1 MRPRRLHVLIV
12 DPAVGV
18 DVVAEVRRI
27 GPFTQMSLDVA
38 NIAVTDPT
46 VAVHVALSGS
56 IRLSRRR
63 PGLPIVSWTLVRV
76 IVTSCWL
83 QV

>member
-1 MRPRRLHVLIV
+1 MRPCRLHVLIV

-27 GPFTQMSLDVA
+27 GPFTQMSLDAA

-46 VAVHVALSGS
+46 VAVHQSDQEAYAC
-56 IRLSRRR
+56 LSR
-63 PGLPIVSWTLVRV
+63 G
-76 IVTSCWL
+76 
-83 QV
+83 